1 MENEMQCR
9 VYDSKAIET
18 MGWAFDKAF
27 EDLSEGSKRRPNV
40 QRNLALSI
48 IRFFDEGESNRIQ
61 LSRMALAINA
71 FSDRKRT
78 NSEGMACSRTRS
90 ILIPLGFEKWPVAF

>member
-9 VYDSKAIET
+9 VYDSKTIET

-27 EDLSEGSKRRPNV
+27 EDLSEGSKHRPSV

-48 IRFFDEGESNRIQ
+48 IRFFMGARAILYNFVEWLQ
-61 LSRMALAINA
+61 L
-71 FSDRKRT
+71 
-78 NSEGMACSRTRS
+78 
-90 ILIPLGFEKWPVAF
+90 